1 MGNYEAKMAII
12 LLILAK
18 FCFFSVLLLKIFIF
32 EIFCPLFDGSGQD
45 LVIQDKTR
53 LRDETRQIH
62 SRQIKTAKG
71 ISRQD
76 KTFKSSEI

>member
-1 MGNYEAKMAII
+1 M
-12 LLILAK
+12 
-18 FCFFSVLLLKIFIF
+18 
-32 EIFCPLFDGSGQD
+32 FDGSGQD

-76 KTFKSSEI
+76 KTFKSSEIQVRDKTRLSHYSKSRDETGRDSISRLVSPGNDSKI